1 MAPTD
6 TATGNVNGGQTVR
19 FLSIIVSYMY
29 IHVDNTDG
37 FAIQI

>member
-1 MAPTD
+1 MMAPD
-6 TATGNVNGGQTVR
+6 TVTGTVNGTVR
-19 FLSIIVSYMY
+19 TFFSIIVSY